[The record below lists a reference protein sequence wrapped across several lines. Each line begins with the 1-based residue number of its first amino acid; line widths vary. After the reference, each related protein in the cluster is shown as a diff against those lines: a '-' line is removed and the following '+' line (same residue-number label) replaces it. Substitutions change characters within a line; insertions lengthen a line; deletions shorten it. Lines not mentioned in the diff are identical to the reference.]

1 MKVNDQMCT
10 LYTVLYTVSYFG
22 TQVTHI
28 VSDQRY
34 YVIFTVGHKIRI
46 SQNMVLVRRG
56 GERRLNYIV
65 TVVCSD
71 MCTAPTR
78 VLDRI
83 CNLGVQSVNLA

>member
-1 MKVNDQMCT
+1 MHLIYSLC
-10 LYTVLYTVSYFG
+10 YFG

-65 TVVCSD
+65 TVQVVCSD

-78 VLDRI
+78 VLARI
-83 CNLGVQSVNLA
+83 CNLGVESVNLA